1 MNLLAMIIFFF
12 LTFHDPITNPTNI
25 QFDIPKSS
33 YYFTAIAL
41 TRVANDDV
49 PEGICRYFISVD
61 SKKQFVPVDQIIEP
75 PVPVNNNDINRFTF
89 LPFTRTQILMQNAAA
104 GSRPVEI
111 YFDIKQN
118 LINNLLLDINIE

>member
-1 MNLLAMIIFFF
+1 M
-12 LTFHDPITNPTNI
+12 TFHDPITNPTNI